1 MKLSKYYRCVY
12 ITKDQSG
19 GFALY
24 MLCSHFPQF
33 VSSSSHTKR
42 FTFRLRRKLAIR
54 ESEMIKWTWKNVD
67 AEEINFGPYTDESNE
82 GATIEEEATTEEEAN
97 NRKAMGKPQWKWK
110 CRTPWSMKREAS
122 DPLGLLDLE
131 LTSKRPQTRDTSKE
145 EDGYEGDEGSDY
157 ILVST
162 RPVWCSSRIFVST
175 RPVWCRIIILQG

>member
-1 MKLSKYYRCVY
+1 MFAFSSIRLIFISHKKVHLQTQAK
-12 ITKDQSG
+12 TGDQG
-19 GFALY
+19 
-24 MLCSHFPQF
+24 
-33 VSSSSHTKR
+33 
-42 FTFRLRRKLAIR
+42 
-54 ESEMIKWTWKNVD
+54 KWNDKITWKNVD

-145 EDGYEGDEGSDY
+145 EDGYEGDEDSDY
-157 ILVST
+157 IRGLFGAAVEYLLST
-162 RPVWCSSRIFVST
+162 RPV
-175 RPVWCRIIILQG
+175 